1 MISMALSDLLQF
13 PHFYAMIIAVIF
25 LTISIILV
33 TVHKPKKWFSIHIFC
48 SSTGT
53 LLTIVGIILLM
64 GLNLTLLHG
73 VLGLIA
79 IIFLIGELVGGFVAR
94 KLKNKKIR
102 SMHLWISRIIYLVVL
117 IAVILGISYFI

>member
-1 MISMALSDLLQF
+1 MAISDLLQF
-13 PHFYAMIIAVIF
+13 PHFYSMIIAVIF

-33 TVHKPKKWFSIHIFC
+33 TIRKPKKWFYIHIFF
-48 SSTGT
+48 STAGT

-64 GLNLTLLHG
+64 GLNLTILHG

-79 IIFLIGELVGGFVAR
+79 IIFLVGELISGFVAR

-102 SMHLWISRIIYLVVL
+102 SIHLWISRIIYIVVL
-117 IAVILGISYFI
+117 VAVVLGISNFLV